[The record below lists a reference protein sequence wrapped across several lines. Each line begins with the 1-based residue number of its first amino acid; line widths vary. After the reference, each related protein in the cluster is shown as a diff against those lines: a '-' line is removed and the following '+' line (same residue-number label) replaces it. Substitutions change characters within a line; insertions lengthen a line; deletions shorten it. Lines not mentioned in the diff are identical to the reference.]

1 MESEVLHIAHGK
13 VGKGFLRI
21 IHGEK
26 ENVLPLITRYLQTT
40 SSKRQVTTHGGKERE
55 LHHTILG
62 EKAKEDHLIIP
73 GGKEKEHL
81 SRIFF
86 SLS

>member
-26 ENVLPLITRYLQTT
+26 ENVLPLKTRYLQTT

-62 EKAKEDHLIIP
+62 EKAKEDHLTTP
-73 GGKEKEHL
+73 GGKEKEHQ

-86 SLS
+86 LQS